1 MICRRSLH
9 VKPPLPTL
17 NALLFMSIASQP
29 PSPHAP
35 PPRPPHRL
43 HQCSLQP
50 LLKPPSP
57 NVSISTVGPPPKHRS
72 SILMSPCATDAPSAN
87 ARINHLPSNDVP
99 SLAHVKLPLLMLN
112 AESSLHVHHFT
123 MLVSSLLHHKLRPL
137 RLLHSCCPLAPNH
150 RSSHA
155 EFLPPCCH
163 HRHIDTNAR
172 INDQ

>member
-1 MICRRSLH
+1 
-9 VKPPLPTL
+9 
-17 NALLFMSIASQP
+17 
-29 PSPHAP
+29 
-35 PPRPPHRL
+35 
-43 HQCSLQP
+43 
-50 LLKPPSP
+50 
-57 NVSISTVGPPPKHRS
+57 
-72 SILMSPCATDAPSAN
+72 MSPCATDAPSAN

-123 MLVSSLLHHKLRPL
+123 MLVSSLLHHKLSPF

-150 RSSHA
+150 RASIPMSPP